1 MSIPAGHIITVGGLN
16 VIDRLQDAGLQNPK
30 VPTEVIRETGNDL
43 VVGKVLTEADFQ
55 FQMTSWDVSC
65 DMMALL
71 TGKKGGT
78 GATEG
83 PAAGDAAG
91 TPYKWENCQ
100 FINLTCPWAK
110 DTGSEGGDIT
120 SGVLIPA
127 YYPTALSYKFG
138 VTANAEQSVTLN
150 GGSYYQAD
158 TKFPATVGAYPIE
171 GFGVGTGAALSLE
184 TAEEAMVYRI
194 GGFGA
199 TAVRHVFGVLVD
211 GVIQQEGVDYIEEG
225 GLTLAEAAAKE
236 EKGENSKKKVK
247 IKFITLPKEG
257 AIIRYCY
264 FSAKPA
270 HQIPQAAHAST
281 VTTPAAVRGRN
292 IEIFIADTVAHLA
305 EAPVLL
311 RGVQTLDLNA
321 TTTGSVQREMGT
333 QDPIGY
339 NVTGTDTNGTIT
351 LDPKEEA
358 ALYVAL
364 ETMTGIKRQE
374 ILGYLNEHTIAMKAV
389 IRDPKSPATILKSI
403 HVGDAKFQ
411 IPGTTARVN
420 QTLSLPISFESEAG
434 TFEEV
439 KGE

>member
-16 VIDRLQDAGLQNPK
+16 VIDRLQDAGLQNPQ

-43 VVGKVLTEADFQ
+43 VVGKILTEAAFK

-78 GATEG
+78 GAEEG
-83 PAAGDAAG
+83 PAHEDAVG
-91 TPYKWENCQ
+91 TKYKWENCQ
-100 FINLTCPWAK
+100 FVNLTCPWAK

-138 VTANAEQSVTLN
+138 VTANAEQVVTLD
-150 GGSYYQAD
+150 GGSYYQSD
-158 TKFPATVGAYPIE
+158 TKFPATVGAYPVE
-171 GFGVGTGAALSLE
+171 GWAVGTGEALSIE

-211 GVIQQEGVDYIEEG
+211 GVIQQEGVDYVEEG

-247 IKFITLPKEG
+247 IKFINLPKAG
-257 AIIRYCY
+257 AIVRYCY

-270 HQIPQAAHAST
+270 HAIPQAAHAST
-281 VTTPAAVRGRN
+281 TVTPAAVRGRN
-292 IEIFIADTVAHLA
+292 IEVFIADTVAHLA
-305 EAPVLL
+305 EAPILL
-311 RGVQTLDLNA
+311 RGAQTLDLNA
-321 TTTGSVQREMGT
+321 TTTGSEQREMGT

-339 NVTGTDTNGTIT
+339 NITGTDAKGTIT

-358 ALYVAL
+358 SLYAAL
-364 ETMTGIKRQE
+364 ESMTGIKRQE
-374 ILGYLNEHTIAMKAV
+374 IYGYLNEHTIAMKAV
-389 IRDPKSPATILKSI
+389 IRNPKEPATIIKSL

-411 IPGTTARVN
+411 IPGTTAKVLT
-420 QTLSLPISFESEAG
+420 TLSLPITFESEAG